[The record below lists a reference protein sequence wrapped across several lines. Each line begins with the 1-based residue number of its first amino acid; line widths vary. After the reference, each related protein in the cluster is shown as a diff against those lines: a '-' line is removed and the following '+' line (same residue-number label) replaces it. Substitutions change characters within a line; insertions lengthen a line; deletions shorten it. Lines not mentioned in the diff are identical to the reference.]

1 MSEPRWPVDWDD
13 RMAGKDCPLCGTI
26 GKGDNDFSIKVSD
39 GYVAEV
45 RLERRTRLPGYCIVV
60 WKEGH
65 VAEPTDL
72 EPEVAAGYWQ
82 DVLDVGRAV
91 RRRFNPIKLNY
102 LTLGNTV
109 PHLHTHVLPRYLN
122 DPAPGG
128 PIPWEAIF
136 SAYPL
141 PDADLQQQA
150 ADLRR
155 LLRRDRS

>member
-1 MSEPRWPVDWDD
+1 
-13 RMAGKDCPLCGTI
+13 MAGKDCPLCNSI
-26 GKGDNDFSIKVSD
+26 GRGDNDFSVHVCD
-39 GYVAEV
+39 GTFCEV
-45 RLERRTRLPGYCIVV
+45 RLERRSRLPGYCLVV
-60 WKEGH
+60 WRGGH

-72 EPEVAAGYWQ
+72 EPEAAAGYWQ